1 MDSPKDSAPG
11 RVFGERLA
19 EKFPPIPE
27 SSPLPGP
34 LRVDTES
41 AVRNK
46 TSDSAL
52 ARTDG
57 QTAEE
62 AAYSQRSVLR
72 SLPGMVAFDAQFDD
86 QSLIMSSCSLDP
98 IGR

>member
-34 LRVDTES
+34 LSVDTES

-62 AAYSQRSVLR
+62 TAYSQRSVLR
-72 SLPGMVAFDAQFDD
+72 SLPGMIALEARFDD
-86 QSLIMSSCSLDP
+86 QSLIKSSCSLDP
-98 IGR
+98 VGR